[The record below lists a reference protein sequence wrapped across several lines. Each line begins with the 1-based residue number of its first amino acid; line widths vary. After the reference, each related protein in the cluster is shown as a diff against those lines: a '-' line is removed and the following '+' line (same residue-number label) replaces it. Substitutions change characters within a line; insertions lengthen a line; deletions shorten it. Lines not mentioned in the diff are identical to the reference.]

1 MKKAFCFLKSNI
13 LLIIGALLFLLFL
26 NYLVVGGATLAIG
39 IIGILTAAYYI
50 TIGLLGIFI
59 GDKLNAL
66 TRKIFEIV
74 AVCLFAFLMFMT
86 SIVSLVSMIQRST
99 DPQFPTTFGP
109 TGWFVEIFALLTSLA
124 LLGFYPFVRLF
135 KAPALKKLGYLFAAL
150 FALGLLL
157 NMLFDAQGFAINL
170 GNIPFVYLALDLLFL
185 FYLFETL
192 GEAKEEPKAVEQK
205 APAKKE
211 EKKEEKVEE
220 PAHEE
225 VPAEEPKSE
234 E

>member
-1 MKKAFCFLKSNI
+1 MKKAFSFLKSNI
-13 LLIIGALLFLLFL
+13 LLFIGALLFLLFL
-26 NYLVVGGATLAIG
+26 NYLVAGGATLAVG

-86 SIVSLVSMIQRST
+86 SIVSLVTMIQRTT
-99 DPQFPTTFGP
+99 DPQFPATYGP

-124 LLGFYPFVRLF
+124 LLGFYPFARLF

-157 NMLFDAQGFAINL
+157 NMLFDVQGFAINL

-192 GEAKEEPKAVEQK
+192 GEAKEEPKAIEQK
-205 APAKKE
+205 KPAKE
-211 EKKEEKVEE
+211 EKKEKAKE
-220 PAHEE
+220 PAPEE
-225 VPAEEPKSE
+225 VPAEEPAQE
-234 E
+234 

>member
-1 MKKAFCFLKSNI
+1 MKKAFSFLKSNI
-13 LLIIGALLFLLFL
+13 LLFIGALLFLLFL
-26 NYLVVGGATLAIG
+26 NYLVAGGATLAVG

-86 SIVSLVSMIQRST
+86 SIVSLVTMIQRTT
-99 DPQFPTTFGP
+99 DPQFPATYGP

-157 NMLFDAQGFAINL
+157 NMLFDVQGFAINL

-192 GEAKEEPKAVEQK
+192 GEAKEEPKAIEQK
-205 APAKKE
+205 KPAKE
-211 EKKEEKVEE
+211 EKKEKAKE
-220 PAHEE
+220 PAPEE
-225 VPAEEPKSE
+225 VPAEEPAQE
-234 E
+234 

>member
-1 MKKAFCFLKSNI
+1 MKKAFSFLKSNI
-13 LLIIGALLFLLFL
+13 LLFIGALLFLLFL

-39 IIGILTAAYYI
+39 IIGVLTAAYYI

-74 AVCLFAFLMFMT
+74 AVCLFAFLMFMSST
-86 SIVSLVSMIQRST
+86 VSVISMIQRST
-99 DPQFPTTFGP
+99 DPQFPQTFGP
-109 TGWFVEIFALLTSLA
+109 TGWFVEIFALLSSLA
-124 LLGFYPFVRLF
+124 LLGFYPFARLF
-135 KAPALKKLGYLFAAL
+135 KAPTLKKLAYLFAAL

-157 NMLFDAQGFAINL
+157 NMLFDIQGFAINL

-192 GEAKEEPKAVEQK
+192 GDTKEEPKAIPQK
-205 APAKKE
+205 APAKE
-211 EKKEEKVEE
+211 EKKEEKAEE
-220 PAHEE
+220 PAPIEE
-225 VPAEEPKSE
+225 APAEEPAQE

>member
-13 LLIIGALLFLLFL
+13 LIFIGALLFLLFL
-26 NYLVVGGATLAIG
+26 NYLVVGGATLAVG

-66 TRKIFEIV
+66 TRKIFEVV

-86 SIVSLVSMIQRST
+86 SIVSLVSMIQRTT
-99 DPQFPTTFGP
+99 DPQFPATYGP

-157 NMLFDAQGFAINL
+157 NMLFDVQGFAINL

-192 GEAKEEPKAVEQK
+192 GEAKEEPKAIEQK
-205 APAKKE
+205 KSAKE
-211 EKKEEKVEE
+211 EKKEEAEE
-220 PAHEE
+220 PAPEE
-225 VPAEEPKSE
+225 APAEEPAQE
-234 E
+234 